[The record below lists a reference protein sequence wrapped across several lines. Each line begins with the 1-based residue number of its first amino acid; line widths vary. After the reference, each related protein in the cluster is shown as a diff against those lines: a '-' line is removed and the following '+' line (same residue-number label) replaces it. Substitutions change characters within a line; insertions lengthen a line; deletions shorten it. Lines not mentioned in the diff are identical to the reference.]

1 MAYTQAV
8 NGIGFESGM
17 YGPPHN
23 LGRTYDHEYELTV
36 SSRIW
41 GVDHYEKGVPIPKS
55 FKVRANVALQGRWVY
70 LHVDECLHPMHALTK
85 SPAQENPQ
93 GHRQQR

>member
-1 MAYTQAV
+1 MAYNGTV
-8 NGIGFESGM
+8 SGIGFESGM
-17 YGPPHN
+17 YGPPLN

-55 FKVRANVALQGRWVY
+55 YKVRANVALQGHWVF

-85 SPAQENPQ
+85 SPAQESPQ
-93 GHRQQR
+93 DQQQQR